1 MSTHSST
8 QWGSRIG
15 FILAGAG
22 SAIGLGAIWKFPFWA
37 GTNGGA
43 AFIIP
48 YIVFTFTIGIVLLIA
63 ELAVGRAG
71 RGSAMHALKVAGGPV
86 FAVLGALTVASSY
99 IILSYYSVVG
109 GWCIKYFVDSLTG
122 SLVTNDP
129 KILSANFEAL
139 VTNGPVNVAWHFVFL
154 SITCG
159 VIALGVV
166 KGIERV
172 SKYLMPTL
180 FILMIFI
187 IARSLTLPGAMQ
199 GVEFLFKLDL
209 QSLTLGNILNA
220 MGFTFFSLSLGCGI
234 MITYGAYLPNDT
246 DIPNSSLW
254 ISYLAIQTSI
264 LAGLMIMPAVFALGQ
279 DPNAG
284 PGLVFVTIP
293 LVFSQIPMGSAF
305 AVLFN
310 ICLIVA
316 ALTSAVSLLEVVVA
330 YLQNEWHLSRRT
342 ATLGCYVSL
351 FFVGGLSALSFGP
364 LSDIKFGSR
373 VLFDFLD
380 YICTNVTMPV
390 GGLTV
395 AVLAGWLTW
404 ERTRKQINLV
414 RHYSE
419 VLNKLICFS
428 LRILAPVLVVVVI
441 ATGI

>member
-1 MSTHSST
+1 MSTNSNT

-48 YIVFTFTIGIVLLIA
+48 YIFFTFTIGIVLLIA
-63 ELAVGRAG
+63 ELTVGRSG
-71 RGSAMHALKVAGGPV
+71 RGSAMHALKVAGGPI
-86 FAVLGALTVASSY
+86 FAVLGALTVLSSY

-109 GWCIKYFVDSLTG
+109 GWCVKYLVDSVLG
-122 SLVTNDP
+122 NLVSNDP
-129 KILSANFEAL
+129 KLLSANFEAL
-139 VTNGPVNVAWHFVFL
+139 VTNGPVNLAWHFAFL

-166 KGIERV
+166 RGIERL

-187 IARSLTLPGAMQ
+187 IIRSLTLPGALQ
-199 GVEFLFKLDL
+199 GVEFLFKFDP
-209 QSLTLGNILNA
+209 STVTLGNILNA
-220 MGFTFFSLSLGCGI
+220 MGFTFFSLSIGSGI
-234 MITYGAYLPNDT
+234 MITYGAYLKNNT

-254 ISYLAIQTSI
+254 ISYLAVQTAI

-279 DPNAG
+279 NPNAG

-293 LVFSQIPMGSAF
+293 LVFSQIPMGGLF

-310 ICLIVA
+310 VCLVVA

-330 YLQNEWHLSRRT
+330 YMQNEWRMSRQKST
-342 ATLGCYVSL
+342 MLCYVTL
-351 FFVGGLSALSFGP
+351 FFVGGVSALSFGP
-364 LSDIKFGSR
+364 GADFKIGGR
-373 VLFDFLD
+373 ILFDFLD
-380 YICTNVTMPV
+380 YICTNVTMPL

-395 AVLAGWLTW
+395 AVLAGWIAW
-404 ERTRKQINLV
+404 DRTLKQINLV
-414 RHYSE
+414 RQYSDG
-419 VLNKLICFS
+419 VNRFIRFS
-428 LRILAPVLVVVVI
+428 LRILAPALVVVVI